1 MNLAKEWSPK
11 WAKRLRL
18 GLLYGI
24 LDRSGPQSSPHFSMS
39 KTFAAAGIRFQY
51 PDEWVITEERGPDEL
66 TITVTDGQTAQWSIT
81 LMRECPDPAHVLK
94 EAVLAFREE
103 YDGLDVEERN
113 LNIAN
118 HDALAADL
126 DFECFELLNC
136 AFLRAFL
143 SDRYTVLV
151 MYQATDHEMPAMD
164 PVFDGINKSLRCDLD
179 MFES

>member
-1 MNLAKEWSPK
+1 MNVAMDWSPK

-24 LDRSGPQSSPHFSMS
+24 LDHSGPQSCTPRSMS

-51 PDEWVITEERGPDEL
+51 PDEWVITEERGPEEL

-81 LMRECPDPAHVLK
+81 LMREAPSPKRVLSQ
-94 EAVLAFREE
+94 AVQAFREE
-103 YDGLDVEERN
+103 YDDLDVEERN

-118 HDALAADL
+118 HDAIAADL

-136 AFLRAFL
+136 AFLRAFQTER
-143 SDRYTVLV
+143 DTVLV
-151 MYQATDHEMPAMD
+151 MYQATDHEMSAIEPIFEA
-164 PVFDGINKSLRCDLD
+164 INKSLRCDLD
-179 MFES
+179 LFQA